1 MTKFSVNVVWN
12 HGFEHDYTI
21 MGNEDI
27 AQAAIIHL
35 ESITH
40 LKSYKITDEEGKVF
54 HESQRQSVKVDQACF
69 H

>member
-1 MTKFSVNVVWN
+1 MTKYTVNVIWN

-21 MGNEDI
+21 MGNKDI
-27 AQAAIIHL
+27 AQAAVIHL

-40 LKSYKITDEEGKVF
+40 LRSFRITDEEGEVF
-54 HESQRQSVKVDQACF
+54 HESARPSVEVEQAQF